1 MTAAQEKSNI
11 LIVEDNPLTLYVLIE
26 YLERLNLNTSVAR
39 SGEEAIRQV
48 EILKPDLILSDV
60 LMPGIDGFETCRRL
74 KSSPSTKDIP
84 VMFITALSNT
94 SDRVKGFEAGGI
106 DYITKPFDF
115 KEVAARIN
123 TRLTI
128 QKLQRRLKNRENVLS
143 FGKRDITSDEK
154 ATILI
159 VEDNSITLH
168 LLQNYLDKFDFKT
181 LRAQSGEEAM
191 DIVKDSSPDIIL
203 LDVILRGIDG
213 FETCRRLK
221 ANSATKKIPVIF
233 MTALSDADAKIK
245 GFEVGGVDYITKPH
259 HYSEV
264 INRVK
269 THLTIR
275 TLQRLLQKQK
285 IQAA

>member
-1 MTAAQEKSNI
+1 VNSEDKATI

-26 YLERLNLNTSVAR
+26 YLEKLALKTSVAR

-60 LMPGIDGFETCRRL
+60 MMPGIDGFETCRRL
-74 KSSPSTKDIP
+74 KSNPATKDIP
-84 VMFITALSNT
+84 IMFITALSNT

-128 QKLQRRLKNRENVLS
+128 QKLQRRLKTRDSLIT
-143 FGKRDITSDEK
+143 FGEHAESSEEK

-159 VEDNSITLH
+159 VEDNSMTLH
-168 LLQNYLDKFDFKT
+168 LLLGYLDKFGFT
-181 LRAQSGEEAM
+181 SIGVQSGEEALQK
-191 DIVKDSSPDIIL
+191 VEETSPDLIL
-203 LDVILRGIDG
+203 LDVMLPGIDG

-221 ANSATKKIPVIF
+221 SNNAATRDIPVIF

-245 GFEVGGVDYITKPH
+245 GFEVGGADYITKPH
-259 HYSEV
+259 HYAEV

-275 TLQRLLQKQK
+275 TLQRMLHKQKLQK
-285 IQAA
+285 